1 MSLVVRI
8 RHHSGP
14 TSEDQASRR
23 IESSSSTNSLEPN
36 PAQHFPDQ
44 GPQPQRAARKDRQ
57 MSIQQALPPRQEP
70 PRGLIAMLEKWLL
83 AGIIISTSTRFSK
96 ILRLLTVV
104 VVITTTISFSTT
116 FLPSLRHPNHLSQ
129 PITPPTCHQVSA
141 SHTIKTI
148 SQACNLSHSKSLSA
162 SAKITQVCSMKATQP
177 P

>member
-1 MSLVVRI
+1 MSLAVRI

-14 TSEDQASRR
+14 TSEDRASRR

-36 PAQHFPDQ
+36 HAQHFPDQ
-44 GPQPQRAARKDRQ
+44 GPQPQRAARKGQQ
-57 MSIQQALPPRQEP
+57 MSIQQALLPRQE
-70 PRGLIAMLEKWLL
+70 PRGLIAMLEKLVL

-96 ILRLLTVV
+96 ILRMLTVV
-104 VVITTTISFSTT
+104 VVITTIISFSST

-129 PITPPTCHQVSA
+129 PITPPTCPQVSA

-162 SAKITQVCSMKATQP
+162 SAKITRACSMKATEP